1 MGHFVQDG
9 GEQMLIA
16 CMQLEIEVNVDLGV
30 KS

>member
-16 CMQLEIEVNVDLGV
+16 RMQLEIEVNVDLGV